1 VKEIEEES
9 REIGLQISRV
19 MLSGGNDVKSRIRDM
34 KQRVDSL
41 NEEKAYL
48 MTENN
53 FKIDY
58 MDMMYHCPLCRD
70 TGTQDTGDRCICFAE
85 RLAAIQKMD

>member
-1 VKEIEEES
+1 
-9 REIGLQISRV
+9 
-19 MLSGGNDVKSRIRDM
+19 M

-58 MDMMYHCPLCRD
+58 MDMVYDCPLCKD
-70 TGTQDTGDRCICFAE
+70 TGTQDTGDRCVCFAE